1 MLCLRI
7 GPRNRI
13 SAVKAS
19 IWKIWPIILSTIDA
33 LIFTFDAWCV
43 YIWIFERCCVLRHRR
58 QTKDILVLLI
68 QLAWQ
73 PVYPLDDNSQIYD
86 GHLFIPTCIVLH
98 LGLAV
103 ECLHTTLDASSFFY
117 YARCDNYGSWRGTSW
132 LSAIPAGDSVLHRS
146 FAHHKSPAFLKRWNN
161 NLIRDLANCKIKQ
174 DRCIKWS
181 CSFNLWST

>member
-13 SAVKAS
+13 SAVKAR

-103 ECLHTTLDASSFFY
+103 ECVHTTLDASAFFIM
-117 YARCDNYGSWRGTSW
+117 
-132 LSAIPAGDSVLHRS
+132 LVAIITDHGEEQVGNLQFLLVTLCYTGVL
-146 FAHHKSPAFLKRWNN
+146 
-161 NLIRDLANCKIKQ
+161 LITNPQL
-174 DRCIKWS
+174 
-181 CSFNLWST
+181 F